1 MLKLE
6 KVNKTIEMFRD
17 YVIREA
23 KDNLKRTGHNNT
35 SSLANSLKGE
45 IVVDDKYAILGFK
58 MNDYG
63 TFVDLGVKG
72 KTSSNRAPNSPYKF
86 GSGTGKKGGLTQGI
100 LKWVKQKGF
109 QFRSKEEG
117 SKGRFLSYESTAYL
131 ITRAIFHKGIKPSL
145 FFTNLKSPL
154 KASLTLLGSLTVDGI
169 NLLPPPPLILPPI
182 LKTFPPAPA
191 SFNTF

>member
-6 KVNKTIEMFRD
+6 KVNKTIQMFRD

-45 IVVDDKYAILGFK
+45 IVVDDKYAIVGFK

-86 GSGTGKKGGLTQGI
+86 GSGTGRKGGLTQGI
-100 LKWVKQKGF
+100 NKWVKQKGF
-109 QFRSKEEG
+109 QFRDK
-117 SKGRFLSYESTAYL
+117 KGRFLSYESTAYL
-131 ITRAIFHKGIKPSL
+131 ITRAIFNKGIKPSL
-145 FFTNLKSPL
+145 FFTKPFEAGYKKYIDVDLLKAFGQDIDTIIDYNLKDI
-154 KASLTLLGSLTVDGI
+154 K
-169 NLLPPPPLILPPI
+169 
-182 LKTFPPAPA
+182 
-191 SFNTF
+191 

>member
-6 KVNKTIEMFRD
+6 KVNKTIQMFRD

-45 IVVDDKYAILGFK
+45 IVTDDNYAIVGFT

-72 KTSSNRAPNSPYKF
+72 KTSSAKAPNSPYKF
-86 GSGTGKKGGLTQGI
+86 GSGTGRKGGLTQGI
-100 LKWVKQKGF
+100 NKWVKQKGF
-109 QFRSKEEG
+109 QFRDKR
-117 SKGRFLSYESTAYL
+117 GRFLSYESTAYL
-131 ITRAIFHKGIKPSL
+131 ITRSIFHKGIKPSL
-145 FFTNLKSPL
+145 FFTKPFEAGYKKYIDTDLIKAFGQDVETMVDYNLK
-154 KASLTLLGSLTVDGI
+154 D
-169 NLLPPPPLILPPI
+169 
-182 LKTFPPAPA
+182 
-191 SFNTF
+191 